1 MTRPR
6 KNRRIY
12 RPPLIGGFLPYGS
25 SSGNKEAVYLLLE
38 EYEAFRLTD
47 YEGLTQQEAAEQMEI
62 STPTFSRVYDV
73 ARQKF
78 AKALVEGLSLKI
90 EGGSF
95 GFAEPWYKCNQCHTS
110 FSPSQKGIPSTCPVC
125 RSIDFSE
132 INGSKSSPVALL
144 LPRPAVHH
152 TGFCLCQRCGLT
164 ISYQA
169 GIPCRSQICSSCG
182 TAMIRE
188 NHPVAP

>member
-6 KNRRIY
+6 KNRRIF
-12 RPPLIGGFLPYGS
+12 RPPLIGGFLPYGT
-25 SSGNKEAVYLLLE
+25 SSGNKEAVYLLFE
-38 EYEAFRLTD
+38 EYEAFRLAD
-47 YEGLTQQEAAEQMEI
+47 YEGLTQQEAAEHMEI

-78 AKALVEGLSLKI
+78 AKALVEGLTLKI
-90 EGGSF
+90 EGGSY

-110 FSPSQKGIPSTCPVC
+110 FSPSENEIPATCPVC
-125 RSIDFSE
+125 RSIDFLE
-132 INGSKSSPVALL
+132 ISDGKNSPVVVL

-152 TGFCLCQRCGLT
+152 TGFCSCQRCGLR
-164 ISYQA
+164 ISHQA
-169 GIPCRSQICSSCG
+169 GIPCRSLICSFCG

-188 NHPVAP
+188 NHPVAL